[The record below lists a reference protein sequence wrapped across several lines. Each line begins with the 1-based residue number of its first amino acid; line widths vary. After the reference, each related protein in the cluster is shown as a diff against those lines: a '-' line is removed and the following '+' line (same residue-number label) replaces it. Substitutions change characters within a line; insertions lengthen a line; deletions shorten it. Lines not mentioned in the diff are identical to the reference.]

1 MNGRRGHARTGSS
14 LSVAVRAG
22 TVVALTTT
30 ALLTIGQLSWA
41 AADTGS
47 DAAAAAPELLGI
59 PVLTVVWALTGVL
72 AIVVGMT
79 IASRGVRHR
88 AVAPLADPAADRATE
103 RLDQNRLDKNRHTP

>member
-1 MNGRRGHARTGSS
+1 
-14 LSVAVRAG
+14 LSVAARAG

-47 DAAAAAPELLGI
+47 AAAATPELLGI
-59 PVLTVVWALTGVL
+59 PVLTLVWALTGVL

-88 AVAPLADPAADRATE
+88 AVAPLADTPADRATTL
-103 RLDQNRLDKNRHTP
+103 LDQNRLDKNRHTP